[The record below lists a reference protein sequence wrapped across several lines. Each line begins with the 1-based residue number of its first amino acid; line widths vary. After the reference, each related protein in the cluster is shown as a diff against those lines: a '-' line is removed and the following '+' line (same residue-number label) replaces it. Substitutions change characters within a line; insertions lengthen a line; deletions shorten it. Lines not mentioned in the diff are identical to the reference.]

1 MIKDELINLLS
12 EVLTVD
18 KQYIF
23 EEANLSLLCILS
35 NYLCSLDDNKKKK
48 IKIKKEQLKKNTLE
62 GHQKDKHVFADISF
76 LFESIENKNV
86 IYEEKVG
93 RDPFYIYQLLE
104 VLLILEIESKFD
116 IQILDEDWGNIL
128 TVGQALNSV
137 EESIK

>member
-1 MIKDELINLLS
+1 MWRGYQIRISRGFWKFRRN
-12 EVLTVD
+12 
-18 KQYIF
+18 
-23 EEANLSLLCILS
+23 
-35 NYLCSLDDNKKKK
+35 
-48 IKIKKEQLKKNTLE
+48 
-62 GHQKDKHVFADISF
+62 VFADISF